1 MLGRSCS
8 FLNLLSQNHSDH
20 IKHITYTEWKGTL
33 QLEGKIFK
41 VLKPH
46 STCLYRKL
54 VLFKKNLERHKHIL
68 QFVPI
73 SLKALNKISKI
84 LQQTCNISLHFSP
97 SFFHILSGTLLG
109 LHSFFSLSVLTPFSL
124 SGFVKVPSICLINAD
139 IQYLFHLKENR
150 RQFQHL
156 CSSWII
162 KVVICS
168 WGKQTAKFTARCL
181 HNMPAVN

>member
-1 MLGRSCS
+1 MLCLFSHSKGITTKIV
-8 FLNLLSQNHSDH
+8 FQFLLSQNHSDH
-20 IKHITYTEWKGTL
+20 IKHITQTELKGTL

-68 QFVPI
+68 QFTPV

-97 SFFHILSGTLLG
+97 SVFSHPMWHSLG
-109 LHSFFSLSVLTPFSL
+109 SSFFFFLSQFLNLSLDLLKYQASALSMLTL
-124 SGFVKVPSICLINAD
+124 STC
-139 IQYLFHLKENR
+139 
-150 RQFQHL
+150 
-156 CSSWII
+156 
-162 KVVICS
+162 
-168 WGKQTAKFTARCL
+168 FT
-181 HNMPAVN
+181 